1 MIRLPAMI
9 WGKHC
14 SLPVQAWVTSFTY
27 LLAVVKNRGTFFS
40 IHKTQL
46 IPGAR
51 EVCRKVFFSTQM
63 H

>member
-1 MIRLPAMI
+1 VRRLSTMI

-27 LLAVVKNRGTFFS
+27 LPAVVKNWGVFLS
-40 IHKTQL
+40 LHKTQL

-51 EVCRKVFFSTQM
+51 EVHRKVFFSAHT